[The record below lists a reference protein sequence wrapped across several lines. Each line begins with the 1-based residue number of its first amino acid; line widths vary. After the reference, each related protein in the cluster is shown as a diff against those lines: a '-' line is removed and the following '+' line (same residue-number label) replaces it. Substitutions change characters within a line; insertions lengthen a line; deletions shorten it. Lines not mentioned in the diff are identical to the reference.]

1 MKLKKVLPFFTF
13 ILALLFFSTFPTHA
27 AQNKPLTSKKAYQ
40 QFLHKKVGKK
50 KYFQIVNIGNK
61 NAPVLIIG
69 SGKKEAV
76 NGKTYF
82 NNCKVYTFSNRQI
95 KAMKPFKNY
104 GGRFIS
110 LKEKNEKYY
119 LCNGGSDFSS
129 LYTINKRKVMT
140 HEYFNCHSAKG
151 TDRTSQSVFKKD
163 KKIIKNLGYLNA
175 AKYNKYR
182 DSYKTV
188 TSSINF
194 VKNTSANRN
203 NILKA
208 NTRTAK

>member
-1 MKLKKVLPFFTF
+1 MKRLQSLVKLG
-13 ILALLFFSTFPTHA
+13 A
-27 AQNKPLTSKKAYQ
+27 
-40 QFLHKKVGKK
+40 
-50 KYFQIVNIGNK
+50 
-61 NAPVLIIG
+61 
-69 SGKKEAV
+69 
-76 NGKTYF
+76 GKTTIT
-82 NNCKVYTFSNRQI
+82 KILMR
-95 KAMKPFKNY
+95 
-104 GGRFIS
+104 
-110 LKEKNEKYY
+110 
-119 LCNGGSDFSS
+119 
-129 LYTINKRKVMT
+129 LYPINKGKVIT

>member
-129 LYTINKRKVMT
+129 LYTITKEKLSLMNI
-140 HEYFNCHSAKG
+140 S
-151 TDRTSQSVFKKD
+151 
-163 KKIIKNLGYLNA
+163 
-175 AKYNKYR
+175 
-182 DSYKTV
+182 TV
-188 TSSINF
+188 TAQKGQIGQVNLF
-194 VKNTSANRN
+194 LKRIKKLLK
-203 NILKA
+203 ILVI
-208 NTRTAK
+208 

>member
-82 NNCKVYTFSNRQI
+82 I
-95 KAMKPFKNY
+95 IA
-104 GGRFIS
+104 
-110 LKEKNEKYY
+110 KYIH
-119 LCNGGSDFSS
+119 FQ
-129 LYTINKRKVMT
+129 
-140 HEYFNCHSAKG
+140 
-151 TDRTSQSVFKKD
+151 TDR
-163 KKIIKNLGYLNA
+163 
-175 AKYNKYR
+175 
-182 DSYKTV
+182 
-188 TSSINF
+188 
-194 VKNTSANRN
+194 
-203 NILKA
+203 LK
-208 NTRTAK
+208 R

>member
-1 MKLKKVLPFFTF
+1 MKSKKFIPFLF
-13 ILALLFFSTFPTHA
+13 ILILLLFNTLPAHA
-27 AQNKPLTSKKAYQ
+27 AQNKTQSSKKAYQ
-40 QFLHKKVGKK
+40 QFLYKNREKN

-61 NAPVLIIG
+61 NTPVLIIG
-69 SGKKEAV
+69 TGKKEAV

-119 LCNGGSDFSS
+119 LCNGGSDFSF
-129 LYTINKRKVMT
+129 LYTINKGKVIT

-151 TDRTSQSVFKKD
+151 TDRTSQSVFKRD
-163 KKIIKNLGYLNA
+163 KKIIKNLGYLKA
-175 AKYNKYR
+175 SKYNKYR
-182 DSYKTV
+182 NSYKTV
-188 TSSINF
+188 SSSINF

-208 NTRTAK
+208 NPRTAK